1 MVEVAGVGPGD
12 GVEDGAVGG
21 LDAEH
26 ADGAG
31 GAGGAVELGADGGYG
46 VEALSLRG
54 RCVAA
59 IFHSARVS

>member
-31 GAGGAVELGADGGYG
+31 GAVELGADGGYG
-46 VEALSLRG
+46 VEVLSLRG